1 MFPIE
6 IRTFALNTTIEPIKY
21 PMKENNRI
29 HKYYA
34 NLTNK

>member
-6 IRTFALNTTIEPIKY
+6 IRTFALNTTIESIKY

-29 HKYYA
+29 QKILCKY
-34 NLTNK
+34 N

>member
-1 MFPIE
+1 MFPMQ

-29 HKYYA
+29 QKILCKF
-34 NLTNK
+34 N